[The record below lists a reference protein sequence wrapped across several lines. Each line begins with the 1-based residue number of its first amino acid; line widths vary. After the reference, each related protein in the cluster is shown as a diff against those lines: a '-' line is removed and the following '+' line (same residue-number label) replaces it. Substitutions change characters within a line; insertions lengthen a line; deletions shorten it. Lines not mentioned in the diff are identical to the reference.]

1 MSENKANPEKFN
13 SVKFDEIIKKIQARA
28 KENSAKKD
36 EKAAETSVKIFLP
49 GMNEVMRAMPNY
61 LARGSIFAPVAR
73 GRKKM
78 HNDTVFWETDF
89 TILTGFGLQ
98 LTEDLADIWMHAI
111 YLASQIPLGES
122 VTINRAEFLRAIG
135 RNDDLRSYQWLYAGV
150 TSLSKFTISIIAKK
164 SNGVVKYSIGKNES
178 SRVMQMLGG
187 FDYDEKTGQY
197 SLVVDPRWKLMFG
210 NREYALVD
218 WEKRLQISQGLDLAK
233 SIQRLV
239 ATSDDKIQRF
249 SLEYLKGRA
258 QSEGRMRDFKES
270 LLKAMQELERLN
282 IISHSKIELSTK
294 GVEQATWNKI

>member
-1 MSENKANPEKFN
+1 M
-13 SVKFDEIIKKIQARA
+13 
-28 KENSAKKD
+28 
-36 EKAAETSVKIFLP
+36 
-49 GMNEVMRAMPNY
+49 
-61 LARGSIFAPVAR
+61 
-73 GRKKM
+73 
-78 HNDTVFWETDF
+78 
-89 TILTGFGLQ
+89 
-98 LTEDLADIWMHAI
+98 
-111 YLASQIPLGES
+111 
-122 VTINRAEFLRAIG
+122 RAIG
-135 RNDDLRSYQWLYAGV
+135 RSDSKINYQWLYAGV

-164 SNGVVKYSIGKNES
+164 PNGVVKYSIGKNES

-249 SLEYLKGRA
+249 SLEYLKRRA
-258 QSEGRMRDFKES
+258 QYESPIRKFKES